1 MAAMM
6 TEAPGASAAQVKAPG
21 QGDTPRLA
29 MPAVLLV
36 SPDVQ
41 ALQVMKSSLDRAGF
55 EVDTALC
62 PDVASRLY
70 AESDHDA
77 LVIDEGAG
85 SLALCRDVL
94 ARPRRVAPCVL
105 LVSGADEHAAPLPDG
120 VERLEKPLSLRYLVG
135 RLTGQFGYFPLS
147 V

>member
-1 MAAMM
+1 MAAI
-6 TEAPGASAAQVKAPG
+6 TTDAPGAGTARIPAPG
-21 QGDTPRLA
+21 QGDAPRPA

-36 SPDVQ
+36 SPDVH

-62 PDVASRLY
+62 PDVALRLY

-77 LVIDEGAG
+77 IVVDQGIG

-94 ARPRRVAPCVL
+94 ARPRPVAPCLL
-105 LVSGADEHAAPLPDG
+105 LVSGADEHAAPSPDG
-120 VERLEKPLSLRYLVG
+120 VERLDKPLSLRYLVG